1 MKLTNKLQMSFAL
14 PTAFLLIMG
23 GSAIYG
29 FHRINQKVTSIY
41 EDRVVPLKQLKH
53 ISDDYA
59 VSVIDAVNK
68 ANDGLVTPNQAL
80 NSIKEAQ
87 KNIQDTWSEYMSTYL
102 TTEEA
107 ELAREVEQ
115 LFDPANEQINALVS
129 ELEAGNYSV
138 LPRFDG
144 ELYVVIDPLTETIQK
159 LIDLQLNIAE
169 KEWKESAVIYQT
181 ILMTFIPFLV
191 FAIILVIGPIRVFIR
206 QALIKALMDTIN
218 TMASAS
224 TEIATATEEQERLAD
239 RQASSVNKTT
249 VTMDQ
254 LKASSQ
260 QSSQQAESAAIG
272 AQQVLNLSQEGN
284 RAVQRTLEGM
294 ANLKEKVTNIAQSIA
309 QLNEQIE
316 QINTYQQLVGDI
328 AEQTNMLALNAAV
341 EAVRAG
347 EHGKG
352 FSVVATEIRKL
363 ADQSKQSSDKINQL
377 VSDIQTAINTTVMA
391 TQSGTKT
398 VEEGVTTAQETA
410 FAFNNVAQSIEE
422 VVMNLQQISLNVRQQ
437 AIAVTEVVDEMTNL
451 NQAALQTAA
460 GVAQTKIGTQ
470 RLNETALELKA
481 MV

>member
-29 FHRINQKVTSIY
+29 FHRINEKVTTIY
-41 EDRVVPLKQLKH
+41 QDRVVPLEQLKQ
-53 ISDDYA
+53 ISDEYA
-59 VSVIDAVNK
+59 VLVVDSVNK
-68 ANDGLVTPNQAL
+68 ANDGLITPNQAL
-80 NSIKEAQ
+80 SSIRKAQGDIDKIWTEYKSTNLTKEESDLV
-87 KNIQDTWSEYMSTYL
+87 KEIEK
-102 TTEEA
+102 
-107 ELAREVEQ
+107 
-115 LFDPANEQINALVS
+115 LFIPANEQINALIN
-129 ELEAGNYSV
+129 ELSAGNHAV

-144 ELYVVIDPLTETIQK
+144 ELYAVIDPLTETIQK
-159 LIDLQLNIAE
+159 LIDLQLKVAE
-169 KEWKESAVIYQT
+169 QEWKDSTVIYQT

-191 FAIILVIGPIRVFIR
+191 LAIILVIGPIRVFIR

-224 TEIATATEEQERLAD
+224 TEIATATEEQERLAE
-239 RQASSVNKTT
+239 RQASSVNKTS

-254 LKASSQ
+254 LKASSR

-284 RAVQRTLEGM
+284 RAVQRTLEEMG
-294 ANLKEKVTNIAQSIA
+294 NLKEKVTNIAQSIA
-309 QLNEQIE
+309 QLNQQID

-352 FSVVATEIRKL
+352 FSVVANEIRKL

-377 VSDIQTAINTTVMA
+377 VNDIQTAINTTVMA

-410 FAFNNVAQSIEE
+410 LAFNNVAQSIEE
-422 VVMNLQQISLNVRQQ
+422 VVMNLQQISLNVKQQ
-437 AIAVTEVVDEMTNL
+437 AIAVSEVVDEMTNL
-451 NQAALQTAA
+451 NQAARQTAA

-470 RLNETALELKA
+470 KLNETALELKA